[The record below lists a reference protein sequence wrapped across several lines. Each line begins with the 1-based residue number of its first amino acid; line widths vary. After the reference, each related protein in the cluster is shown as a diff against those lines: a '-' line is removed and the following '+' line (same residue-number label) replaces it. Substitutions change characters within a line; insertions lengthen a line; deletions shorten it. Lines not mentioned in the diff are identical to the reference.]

1 MEAIKASRPACA
13 GDGISLLD
21 RACLGGLQK
30 PRNTA
35 SWLVSLILLGG
46 ASMLS
51 IRSACAGNVVS
62 VAPASHSPQIMLYV
76 SQPLWSRGDSSL
88 RLYGLWIGKLLTPP
102 TTPQLAAIAPFQR
115 SGLIDLQIL
124 AHSDVRLEFGRRLIW
139 NITRA
144 TFGPQSSQSVPAV
157 GVQIKGIRLSDTVG
171 QQPWNPGTS
180 RMSALVGNPIRRRQV
195 GGESLP
201 IVDMVI
207 SSHWTPTAGRAA
219 YVQLTPTVQFVNSQR
234 TEAVLVL
241 RGAGTR

>member
-1 MEAIKASRPACA
+1 VEAIKASRPACA

-21 RACLGGLQK
+21 RAWLGGVQK

-88 RLYGLWIGKLLTPP
+88 RLYGLCIGKLVTPP
-102 TTPQLAAIAPFQR
+102 TTPQQAAMASFQR
-115 SGLIDLQIL
+115 SDLIDLQIL
-124 AHSDVRLEFGRRLIW
+124 AHSDVRLELGRRLIW
-139 NITRA
+139 NITRG
-144 TFGPQSSQSVPAV
+144 TFGPSVPAI
-157 GVQIKGIRLSDTVG
+157 GVQIKGIRLSDTVR

-195 GGESLP
+195 DGESP
-201 IVDMVI
+201 AVVNTGI
-207 SSHWTPTAGRAA
+207 SSHWTPIAGRAA
-219 YVQLTPTVQFVNSQR
+219 YVQLRPT
-234 TEAVLVL
+234 
-241 RGAGTR
+241 G

>member
-1 MEAIKASRPACA
+1 
-13 GDGISLLD
+13 LLD
-21 RACLGGLQK
+21 RACLGGVQK

-35 SWLVSLILLGG
+35 SSLVSLILLGG

-62 VAPASHSPQIMLYV
+62 VPPASHSAQIMLYV

-88 RLYGLWIGKLLTPP
+88 PLYGLWIGKLPTPP
-102 TTPQLAAIAPFQR
+102 TTPQRAAIAPFQR
-115 SGLIDLQIL
+115 SELIDLQIL

-139 NITRA
+139 NITRG
-144 TFGPQSSQSVPAV
+144 TFGPQSSQSVPAI
-157 GVQIKGIRLSDTVG
+157 GVQIKGIGLSDTVR

-180 RMSALVGNPIRRRQV
+180 RMSALVGNPVRRRQV
-195 GGESLP
+195 DGESLP
-201 IVDMVI
+201 IVDTVI
-207 SSHWTPTAGRAA
+207 SSQWTPSAGRAA
-219 YVQLTPTVQFVNSQR
+219 YLQLRPTVQFANGQR